1 MCEIKAL
8 LHDRKFSYIPFEVA
22 TVHHPQSDQNPAYEF
37 KPSRNLSSRHGIM
50 SIGRHLETIIKKK
63 TKKTWAYCRNY
74 LDLNL
79 KLELFL
85 KSATKARDLIRNLLL
100 SRILLGSLTERYE
113 NCKSERKMVKQIGLS
128 TICRGVRGL
137 FGQGLLRPL
146 WKKDNTSEIKIPK
159 NYTILLVP

>member
-22 TVHHPQSDQNPAYEF
+22 TVHHPQSDHKSCLRIQTVKKSFIKTWNNVYR
-37 KPSRNLSSRHGIM
+37 PSLRDNY
-50 SIGRHLETIIKKK
+50 KKK
-63 TKKTWAYCRNY
+63 KKTWAYCRNY

-113 NCKSERKMVKQIGLS
+113 NCKSERKIVKQTGLS
-128 TICRGVRGL
+128 TICRGARGL

-146 WKKDNTSEIKIPK
+146 WKKDNTSEIKNPK